1 MEVSQAFAWVDATMR
16 ADSALVAAATG
27 GIWQGF
33 ADIGV
38 TAPYAQYSEQAGT
51 DTITINAKRLFSRLL
66 LQIKAIGPTGPTTS
80 GYAALVVIANRIDA
94 LFGRVGSITLSPGV
108 MLSCYREQPLSY
120 EELINGA
127 QWSHLGGLYHI
138 DLQGS

>member
-51 DTITINAKRLFSRLL
+51 DTITMNAKRLFSRLL
-66 LQIKAIGPTGPTTS
+66 LQIKAIGPANN
-80 GYAALVVIANRIDA
+80 YAALVVIANRIDA